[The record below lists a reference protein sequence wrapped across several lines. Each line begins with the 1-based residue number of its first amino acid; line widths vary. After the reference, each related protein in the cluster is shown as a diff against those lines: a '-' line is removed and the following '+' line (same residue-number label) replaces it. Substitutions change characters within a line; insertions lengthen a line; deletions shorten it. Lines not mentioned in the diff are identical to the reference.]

1 MSRACGEK
9 IGPRIH
15 TCRFA
20 AASVRCSV
28 SNRPDQLNA
37 SCPFT
42 PPSKTLSTSSAISHP
57 AARSASSE
65 RKPSGRGEPRPRPE
79 SELGVQ
85 MFARPNTVRVT
96 GPPEGFR
103 YIPDVLTPPQEK
115 SLVTEFEKLP
125 LKPFEFH
132 GYQGNR
138 RIYTFGHKYI
148 FAGQEPRD
156 DASIPDYLLPLTELA
171 SRISGEPAE
180 AFAQLMVTKYAPGA
194 GIGWHLDR
202 PSYEDIVAVS
212 FLAPCTLRL
221 RRKMGEGWERRSAH
235 IEPRSAYLLHGAVRN
250 VWKHSIAPMDVL
262 RYSVT
267 LRTFRPRRDVSGG

>member
-1 MSRACGEK
+1 M
-9 IGPRIH
+9 P
-15 TCRFA
+15 T
-20 AASVRCSV
+20 
-28 SNRPDQLNA
+28 NRP
-37 SCPFT
+37 
-42 PPSKTLSTSSAISHP
+42 SAK
-57 AARSASSE
+57 RSARDNADNSMGDLFG
-65 RKPSGRGEPRPRPE
+65 KP
-79 SELGVQ
+79 ELTADLPVGLP
-85 MFARPNTVRVT
+85 A
-96 GPPEGFR
+96 GFR

-148 FAGQEPRD
+148 FAGQQPRD
-156 DASIPDYLLPLTELA
+156 DASIPDYLRPLTEIA

-180 AFAQLMVTKYAPGA
+180 AFAQLMVTEYAPGA

-221 RRKMGEGWERRSAH
+221 RRKTGEGWERRSAH
-235 IEPRSAYLLHGAVRN
+235 IEPRSVYLLHGPVRN
-250 VWKHSIAPMDVL
+250 SWQHSIAPMDVL

-267 LRTFRPRRDVSGG
+267 LRTFRPGRSSSSD